1 MVKPGESLTDRIKKS
16 EEKDGFASGPVAP
29 VGASLGGDGVANT
42 AYELMGGGNSK
53 TSVQAASASSESD
66 KQNLVKTQELINQQ
80 EASAKHAS
88 GKKKEDFASI
98 GNVGGTVSTL
108 ALPASTSLG
117 FSLIGGKRKTRRKNK
132 KGKKVKK
139 SKRTRKTRK
148 RRKTMKKK
156 RKNKNKNKNKK
167 KKKPKRKT
175 KGRKTK
181 GRKQTRKKSKVGGGK
196 AFDNIQYDEKEN
208 KVNFTVEELN
218 FYLDLLEKENPTSLR
233 GTEIINFYLKNKDE
247 DFFKTLKDLNGKSF
261 PFRSV

>member
-1 MVKPGESLTDRIKKS
+1 MVKVKVGESLTDRIKKS
-16 EEKDGFASGPVAP
+16 KEKDGFASGPVAP
-29 VGASLGGDGVANT
+29 VGASLGGDGVANM

-53 TSVQAASASSESD
+53 TSVQAASASSDAD

-80 EASAKHAS
+80 EASAEHAS

-156 RKNKNKNKNKK
+156 RKNKKK
-167 KKKPKRKT
+167 KKSKRKT

-196 AFDNIQYDEKEN
+196 EEAFDDIQYDKETGQ
-208 KVNFTVEELN
+208 VNFTVEELN

-233 GTEIINFYLKNKDE
+233 GTKIINFYLKNKDS
-247 DFFKTLKDLNGKSF
+247 FKNVKDSNGKSF

>member
-1 MVKPGESLTDRIKKS
+1 MVKTGGSLTDRIK
-16 EEKDGFASGPVAP
+16 
-29 VGASLGGDGVANT
+29 
-42 AYELMGGGNSK
+42 GGGNSK
-53 TSVQAASASSESD
+53 TSIQAAGASSESD

-80 EASAKHAS
+80 EASAKHAG
-88 GKKKEDFASI
+88 GKNKEDFASI

-148 RRKTMKKK
+148 RRKTMKKR
-156 RKNKNKNKNKK
+156 RKNKNKQKK

-175 KGRKTK
+175 KGGKTK
-181 GRKQTRKKSKVGGGK
+181 GKKQTRKKSKVGYGEDPK
-196 AFDNIQYDEKEN
+196 YIEEN
-208 KVNFTVEELN
+208 KVNFTVKELT
-218 FYLDLLEKENPTSLR
+218 FYLDLLEKGNPTSLR
-233 GTEIINFYLKNKDE
+233 GTTIINFYLKNKDS
-247 DFFKTLKDLNGKSF
+247 FKNVKDSNGKSF

>member
-1 MVKPGESLTDRIKKS
+1 MVKAGESLTDIIKES

-29 VGASLGGDGVANT
+29 VGASLGSDGVANA

-53 TSVQAASASSESD
+53 TSIQAASASSDAD
-66 KQNLVKTQELINQQ
+66 KQNLVKTQKLINQQ
-80 EASAKHAS
+80 EASAENAG

-156 RKNKNKNKNKK
+156 RKNKK

-175 KGRKTK
+175 KGR
-181 GRKQTRKKSKVGGGK
+181 RKR
-196 AFDNIQYDEKEN
+196 
-208 KVNFTVEELN
+208 
-218 FYLDLLEKENPTSLR
+218 R
-233 GTEIINFYLKNKDE
+233 
-247 DFFKTLKDLNGKSF
+247 
-261 PFRSV
+261 

>member
-1 MVKPGESLTDRIKKS
+1 MVKVKAGESLTDRIKS
-16 EEKDGFASGPVAP
+16 EEKDGFASGPVGP
-29 VGASLGGDGVANT
+29 IGASLGGDGVANA

-53 TSVQAASASSESD
+53 TSVQAASASSDAD

-80 EASAKHAS
+80 EASAENAG
-88 GKKKEDFASI
+88 GKEKEDFASI

-156 RKNKNKNKNKK
+156 RKNKKK
-167 KKKPKRKT
+167 KKKKKKSKRKT
-175 KGRKTK
+175 KG
-181 GRKQTRKKSKVGGGK
+181 KKK
-196 AFDNIQYDEKEN
+196 
-208 KVNFTVEELN
+208 
-218 FYLDLLEKENPTSLR
+218 R
-233 GTEIINFYLKNKDE
+233 
-247 DFFKTLKDLNGKSF
+247 
-261 PFRSV
+261 R

>member
-1 MVKPGESLTDRIKKS
+1 MVKAGESLTDIIKES

-29 VGASLGGDGVANT
+29 VGASLGSDGVANA
-42 AYELMGGGNSK
+42 AYELMGGGDGDGNSK
-53 TSVQAASASSESD
+53 TSIQAASASSDAD
-66 KQNLVKTQELINQQ
+66 KQNLVKTQKLINEQ
-80 EASAKHAS
+80 EASAKHATDE
-88 GKKKEDFASI
+88 KKEDFASI

-156 RKNKNKNKNKK
+156 RKNKK

-175 KGRKTK
+175 KGR
-181 GRKQTRKKSKVGGGK
+181 RKR
-196 AFDNIQYDEKEN
+196 
-208 KVNFTVEELN
+208 
-218 FYLDLLEKENPTSLR
+218 R
-233 GTEIINFYLKNKDE
+233 
-247 DFFKTLKDLNGKSF
+247 
-261 PFRSV
+261 

>member
-1 MVKPGESLTDRIKKS
+1 MVKVKAGESLTDRIKSK
-16 EEKDGFASGPVAP
+16 EKDGFASGPVAP
-29 VGASLGGDGVANT
+29 VGASLGGDGVANA

-53 TSVQAASASSESD
+53 TSVQAASASSDAD

-80 EASAKHAS
+80 EASAENAG
-88 GKKKEDFASI
+88 GKEKEDFASM

-148 RRKTMKKK
+148 RRKTMKKR
-156 RKNKNKNKNKK
+156 RKNKKK

-175 KGRKTK
+175 KG
-181 GRKQTRKKSKVGGGK
+181 KKK
-196 AFDNIQYDEKEN
+196 
-208 KVNFTVEELN
+208 
-218 FYLDLLEKENPTSLR
+218 R
-233 GTEIINFYLKNKDE
+233 
-247 DFFKTLKDLNGKSF
+247 
-261 PFRSV
+261 R

>member
-1 MVKPGESLTDRIKKS
+1 MVKAGESLTDRIKKS
-16 EEKDGFASGPVAP
+16 EEKDSFASGPVAP
-29 VGASLGGDGVANT
+29 VGVSLGSEGIADM

-53 TSVQAASASSESD
+53 TSIQAASASSDAD
-66 KQNLVKTQELINQQ
+66 KQNLVKAQKLINQQ
-80 EASAKHAS
+80 EASAENAG

-156 RKNKNKNKNKK
+156 RKNKK

-175 KGRKTK
+175 KGR
-181 GRKQTRKKSKVGGGK
+181 RKR
-196 AFDNIQYDEKEN
+196 
-208 KVNFTVEELN
+208 
-218 FYLDLLEKENPTSLR
+218 R
-233 GTEIINFYLKNKDE
+233 
-247 DFFKTLKDLNGKSF
+247 
-261 PFRSV
+261 

>member
-1 MVKPGESLTDRIKKS
+1 MVKTGESLTDRIKKS

-80 EASAKHAS
+80 EASAEHAS

-148 RRKTMKKK
+148 RRKTMKK
-156 RKNKNKNKNKK
+156 RQKNKKK

-181 GRKQTRKKSKVGGGK
+181 GKKQTRKKSKVGYGEDPK
-196 AFDNIQYDEKEN
+196 YIEEN
-208 KVNFTVEELN
+208 KVNFTVKELT
-218 FYLDLLEKENPTSLR
+218 FYLDLLEKGNPTSLR
-233 GTEIINFYLKNKDE
+233 GTKIINFYLKNKDS
-247 DFFKTLKDLNGKSF
+247 FKNVKDSNGKSF